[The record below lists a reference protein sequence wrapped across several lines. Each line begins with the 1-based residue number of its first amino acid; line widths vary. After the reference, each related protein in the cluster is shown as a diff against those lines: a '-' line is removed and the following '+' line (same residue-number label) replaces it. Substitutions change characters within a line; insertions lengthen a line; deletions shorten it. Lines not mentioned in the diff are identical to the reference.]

1 MARAKFGLGML
12 CFGALAMLLAACGGS
27 GSSGGGSGGGG
38 PSGSTTYTV
47 GGTISGL
54 TASGLTLADG
64 SQTVSPAA
72 NATSFT
78 FPTAVASG
86 TSYSVTVSAQ
96 PSGQTCSV
104 ASGSGTVTADVSSV
118 QVACSANNLSG
129 TAATGSP
136 IGAATVTLVDSTGKQ
151 VTVQTAS
158 NGQYSLSTSG
168 LTPPFLVKV
177 VTATASAG
185 GYAAGTTFYG
195 VSDQAS
201 PSVINIT
208 PLTDLI
214 IRDWYAAQAAP
225 VAIATAFSNPAASPP
240 PSVADVQLIQS
251 VVLDIVQP
259 LLQQQGVSLTGL
271 DLISGTFSANGQGI
285 DAALDQIKPV
295 TYNSAGTT
303 ATLTIDTTSSVTQT
317 TTVAATPGATQVVTS
332 TANASGTVSSS
343 TSSTVVPTNAG
354 EAAALSGV
362 EATLNSLATV
372 INSKGT
378 AVQTSDVAP
387 FVDTGFLNGGAT
399 AAQMEQ
405 QLVNLGVNGMT
416 VNAITVSEI
425 VSYDSTNNLIGIVG
439 SVNATVNGTTVIN
452 PIGLGAN
459 VGMIFK
465 QESNGGWLLYGDQQ
479 EVKTQ
484 AYMES
489 QTQNGVNSTS
499 NFDQLILQVQA
510 PAASTATPCASSY
523 ASSATAFPTTA
534 ITGTSSNGGGSVT
547 IGPSGYALQ
556 EDPTVY
562 QSSGGGSQAGGYT
575 CEFDAIAQGFL
586 VLSAGSLPGMV
597 GDTVGFSLNG
607 GAEVPVLA
615 RTIGGYTTEAINFT
629 NLSSHAL
636 SSLQL
641 GQPLTVS
648 WTLPVTFPIYK
659 VGFDAEVYVTNGSGG
674 YVSCNATP
682 ATFLGT
688 TSTSLTITLPA
699 TCNGVPVTST
709 ASNPNAPSA
718 VQLSVQITGTHG
730 EVAAAWWAYN

>member
-12 CFGALAMLLAACGGS
+12 GTCGLALLLAACGGAGS
-27 GSSGGGSGGGG
+27 GSGSGGGG
-38 PSGSTTYTV
+38 SSSDTI

-64 SQTVSPAA
+64 SQTVSPSA

-96 PSGQTCSV
+96 PSGETCSV
-104 ASGSGTVTADVSSV
+104 ANGSGTISANVTNV
-118 QVACSANNLSG
+118 QLACAANNLSG

-136 IGAATVTLVDSTGKQ
+136 IAGATVTLVDSTGKQ
-151 VTVQTAS
+151 VTVQTAA

-177 VTATASAG
+177 VTASASPN
-185 GYAAGTTFYG
+185 GYGSGTTFYG

-201 PSVINIT
+201 PNVINIT

-214 IRDWYAAQAAP
+214 IRNWYAAQSTP
-225 VAIATAFSNPAASPP
+225 VGIATAFSNPAANPL
-240 PSVADVQLIQS
+240 PSVAEVQLIQA

-259 LLQQQGVSLTGL
+259 LLQAQGVSPVGL
-271 DLISGTFSANGQGI
+271 DLVSGTFAADGKGI
-285 DAALDQIKPV
+285 DAALDQIKPI
-295 TYNSAGTT
+295 TYNTAGTT
-303 ATLTIDTTSSVTQT
+303 ATLTLSPATNVTQA
-317 TTVAATPGATQVVTS
+317 TTVTATAGATQVVTTTS
-332 TANASGTVSSS
+332 DASGTVSSS
-343 TSSTVVPTNAG
+343 DTSTVVPTTPG
-354 EAAALSGV
+354 EAAALTGV
-362 EATLNSLATV
+362 ETTLNSLAAL

-378 AVQTSDVAP
+378 ALQASDVAP
-387 FVDTGFLNGGAT
+387 LIDTSFLNGGASGT
-399 AAQMEQ
+399 Q
-405 QLVNLGVNGMT
+405 QAKQIVNLAASGMT
-416 VNAITVSEI
+416 VNALTVTRI
-425 VSYDSTNNLIGIVG
+425 ASYDATNNLIGDVG
-439 SVNATVNGTTVIN
+439 SVESTVNGVTVMS

-465 QESNGGWLLYGDQQ
+465 QESNGSWLLYGDQQ
-479 EVKTQ
+479 EAKIQ
-484 AYMES
+484 AYIVS
-489 QTQNGVNSTS
+489 QTQNDISSTS
-499 NFDQLILQVQA
+499 AFNELILQLQA

-523 ASSATAFPTTA
+523 VSSATVFPATA
-534 ITGTSSNGGGSVT
+534 ISGTSTNGGGSVT
-547 IGPSGYALQ
+547 IGTGGYSLQ

-562 QSSGGGSQAGGYT
+562 QNSSGGSQAGGYT
-575 CEFDAIAQGFL
+575 CEFDVIAQGL
-586 VLSAGSLPGMV
+586 LDLPASGLPGVV

-607 GAEVPVLA
+607 GSQVPVLA
-615 RTIGGYTTEAINFT
+615 RTIGAYTTETIDFS

-641 GQPLTVS
+641 GQPMTVS
-648 WTLPVTFPIYK
+648 WTLPVTFALYRIQ
-659 VGFDAEVYVTNGSGG
+659 FDAEVYVANGSGG

-688 TSTSLTITLPA
+688 TSTSLTLTLPA

-709 ASNPNAPSA
+709 PNTGSAPRA
-718 VQLSVQITGTHG
+718 VQLSVQVTGTDG
-730 EVAAAWWAYN
+730 EVASAWWAYN

>member
-12 CFGALAMLLAACGGS
+12 GTCGLALLLAACGGAGS
-27 GSSGGGSGGGG
+27 GSGSGGGG
-38 PSGSTTYTV
+38 SSSDTI

-64 SQTVSPAA
+64 SQTVSPSA

-96 PSGQTCSV
+96 PSGETCSV
-104 ASGSGTVTADVSSV
+104 ANGSGTISANVTNV
-118 QVACSANNLSG
+118 QLACAANNLSG

-136 IGAATVTLVDSTGKQ
+136 IAGATVTLVDSTGKQ
-151 VTVQTAS
+151 VTVQTAA

-177 VTATASAG
+177 VTASASPN
-185 GYAAGTTFYG
+185 GYGSGTTFYG

-201 PSVINIT
+201 PNVINIT

-214 IRDWYAAQAAP
+214 IRNWYAAQSTP
-225 VAIATAFSNPAASPP
+225 VGIATAFSNPAANPL
-240 PSVADVQLIQS
+240 PSVAEVQLIQA

-259 LLQQQGVSLTGL
+259 LLQAQGVSPVGL
-271 DLISGTFSANGQGI
+271 DLVSGTFAADGKGI
-285 DAALDQIKPV
+285 DAALDQIKPI
-295 TYNSAGTT
+295 TYNTAGTT
-303 ATLTIDTTSSVTQT
+303 ATLTLSPATNVTQA
-317 TTVAATPGATQVVTS
+317 TTVTATAGATQVVTTTS
-332 TANASGTVSSS
+332 DASGTVSSS
-343 TSSTVVPTNAG
+343 DTSTVVPTTPG
-354 EAAALSGV
+354 EAAALTGV
-362 EATLNSLATV
+362 ETTLNSLAAL

-378 AVQTSDVAP
+378 ALQASDVAP
-387 FVDTGFLNGGAT
+387 LIDTSFLNGGAT
-399 AAQMEQ
+399 GTQ
-405 QLVNLGVNGMT
+405 QAKQIVNLAASGMT
-416 VNAITVSEI
+416 VNALTVTRI
-425 VSYDSTNNLIGIVG
+425 ASYEATNNLIGVVG
-439 SVNATVNGTTVIN
+439 SVESTVNGVTVMS

-465 QESNGGWLLYGDQQ
+465 QESNGSWLLYGDQQ
-479 EVKTQ
+479 EAKTQ
-484 AYMES
+484 AYIVS
-489 QTQNGVNSTS
+489 QTQNDISSTS
-499 NFDQLILQVQA
+499 AFNELILQLQA

-523 ASSATAFPTTA
+523 VSSATVFPATA
-534 ITGTSSNGGGSVT
+534 ISGTSTNGGGSVT
-547 IGPSGYALQ
+547 IGTGGYSLQ

-562 QSSGGGSQAGGYT
+562 QNSSGGSQAGGYT
-575 CEFDAIAQGFL
+575 CEFDVIAQGL
-586 VLSAGSLPGMV
+586 LDLPASGLPGVV

-607 GAEVPVLA
+607 GSQVPVLA
-615 RTIGGYTTEAINFT
+615 RTIGAYTTETIDFS

-641 GQPLTVS
+641 GQPMTVS
-648 WTLPVTFPIYK
+648 WTLPVTFALYRIQ
-659 VGFDAEVYVTNGSGG
+659 FDAEVYVANGSGG

-688 TSTSLTITLPA
+688 TSTSLTLTLPA

-709 ASNPNAPSA
+709 PNTGSAPRA
-718 VQLSVQITGTHG
+718 VQLSVQVTGTDG
-730 EVAAAWWAYN
+730 EVASAWWAYN

>member
-12 CFGALAMLLAACGGS
+12 GTCGLALLLAACGGAGS
-27 GSSGGGSGGGG
+27 GSGSGGGG
-38 PSGSTTYTV
+38 SSSDTI

-64 SQTVSPAA
+64 SQTVSPSA

-96 PSGQTCSV
+96 PSGETCSV
-104 ASGSGTVTADVSSV
+104 ANGSGTISANVTNV
-118 QVACSANNLSG
+118 QLACAANNLSG

-136 IGAATVTLVDSTGKQ
+136 IAGATVTLVDSTGKQ
-151 VTVQTAS
+151 LTVQTAA

-177 VTATASAG
+177 VTASASPN
-185 GYAAGTTFYG
+185 GYGSGTTFYG

-201 PSVINIT
+201 PNVINIT

-214 IRDWYAAQAAP
+214 IRNWYAAQSTP
-225 VAIATAFSNPAASPP
+225 VGIATAFSNPAANPL
-240 PSVADVQLIQS
+240 PSVAEVQLIQA

-259 LLQQQGVSLTGL
+259 LLQAQGVSPVGL
-271 DLISGTFSANGQGI
+271 DLVSGTFAADGKGI
-285 DAALDQIKPV
+285 DAALDQIKPI
-295 TYNSAGTT
+295 TYNTAGTT
-303 ATLTIDTTSSVTQT
+303 ATLTLSPATNVTQA
-317 TTVAATPGATQVVTS
+317 TTVTATAGATQVVTTTS
-332 TANASGTVSSS
+332 DASGTVSSS
-343 TSSTVVPTNAG
+343 DTSTVVPTTPG
-354 EAAALSGV
+354 EAAALTGV
-362 EATLNSLATV
+362 ETTLNSLAAL

-378 AVQTSDVAP
+378 ALQASDVAP
-387 FVDTGFLNGGAT
+387 LIDTSFLNGGAT
-399 AAQMEQ
+399 GTQ
-405 QLVNLGVNGMT
+405 QAKQIVNLAASGMT
-416 VNAITVSEI
+416 VNALTVTRI
-425 VSYDSTNNLIGIVG
+425 ASYDATNNLIGVVG
-439 SVNATVNGTTVIN
+439 SVESTVNGVTVMS

-465 QESNGGWLLYGDQQ
+465 QESNGSWLLYGDQQ
-479 EVKTQ
+479 EAKTQ
-484 AYMES
+484 AYIVS
-489 QTQNGVNSTS
+489 QTQNDISSTS
-499 NFDQLILQVQA
+499 AFNELILQLQA

-523 ASSATAFPTTA
+523 VSSATVFPATA
-534 ITGTSSNGGGSVT
+534 ISGTSTNGGGSVT
-547 IGPSGYALQ
+547 IGTGGYSLQ

-562 QSSGGGSQAGGYT
+562 QNSSGGSQAGGSQ
-575 CEFDAIAQGFL
+575 CEFDVIAQGL
-586 VLSAGSLPGMV
+586 LDLPASGLPGVV

-607 GAEVPVLA
+607 GSQVPVLA
-615 RTIGGYTTEAINFT
+615 RTIGAYTTETIDFS

-641 GQPLTVS
+641 GQPMTVS
-648 WTLPVTFPIYK
+648 WTLPVTFALYRIQ
-659 VGFDAEVYVTNGSGG
+659 FDAEVYVANGSGG

-688 TSTSLTITLPA
+688 TSTSLTLTLPA

-709 ASNPNAPSA
+709 PNTGSAPRA
-718 VQLSVQITGTHG
+718 VQLSVQVTGTDG
-730 EVAAAWWAYN
+730 EVASAWWAYN

>member
-12 CFGALAMLLAACGGS
+12 GTCGLALLLAACGGAGS
-27 GSSGGGSGGGG
+27 GSGSGGGG
-38 PSGSTTYTV
+38 SSSDTI

-64 SQTVSPAA
+64 SQTVSPSA

-96 PSGQTCSV
+96 PSGETCSV
-104 ASGSGTVTADVSSV
+104 ANGSGTISANVTNV
-118 QVACSANNLSG
+118 QLACAANNLSG

-136 IGAATVTLVDSTGKQ
+136 IAGATVTLVDSTGKQ
-151 VTVQTAS
+151 VTVQTAA

-177 VTATASAG
+177 VTASASPN
-185 GYAAGTTFYG
+185 GYGSGTTFYG

-201 PSVINIT
+201 PNVINIT

-214 IRDWYAAQAAP
+214 IRNWYAAQSTP
-225 VAIATAFSNPAASPP
+225 VGIATAFSNPAANPL
-240 PSVADVQLIQS
+240 PSVAEVQLIQA

-259 LLQQQGVSLTGL
+259 LLQAQGVSPVGL
-271 DLISGTFSANGQGI
+271 DLVSGTFAADGKGI
-285 DAALDQIKPV
+285 DAALDQIKPI
-295 TYNSAGTT
+295 TYNTAGTT
-303 ATLTIDTTSSVTQT
+303 ATLTLSPATNVTQA
-317 TTVAATPGATQVVTS
+317 TTVTATAGATQVVTTTS
-332 TANASGTVSSS
+332 DASGTVSSS
-343 TSSTVVPTNAG
+343 DTSTVVPTTPG
-354 EAAALSGV
+354 EAAALTGV
-362 EATLNSLATV
+362 ETTLNSLAAL

-378 AVQTSDVAP
+378 ALQASDVVP
-387 FVDTGFLNGGAT
+387 LIDTSFLNGGAT
-399 AAQMEQ
+399 GTQ
-405 QLVNLGVNGMT
+405 QAKQIVNLAASGMT
-416 VNAITVSEI
+416 VNALTVTRI
-425 VSYDSTNNLIGIVG
+425 ASYDATNNLIGVVG
-439 SVNATVNGTTVIN
+439 SVESTVNGVTVMS

-465 QESNGGWLLYGDQQ
+465 QESNGSWLLYGDQQ
-479 EVKTQ
+479 EAKTQ
-484 AYMES
+484 AYIVS
-489 QTQNGVNSTS
+489 QTQNDISSTS
-499 NFDQLILQVQA
+499 AFNELILQLQA

-523 ASSATAFPTTA
+523 VSSATVFPATA
-534 ITGTSSNGGGSVT
+534 ISGTSTNGGGSVT
-547 IGPSGYALQ
+547 IGTGGYSLQ

-562 QSSGGGSQAGGYT
+562 QNSSGGSQAGGYT
-575 CEFDAIAQGFL
+575 CEFDVIAQGL
-586 VLSAGSLPGMV
+586 LDLPASGLPGVV

-607 GAEVPVLA
+607 GSQVPVLA
-615 RTIGGYTTEAINFT
+615 RTIGAYTTETIDFS

-641 GQPLTVS
+641 GQPMTVS
-648 WTLPVTFPIYK
+648 WTLPVTFALYRIQ
-659 VGFDAEVYVTNGSGG
+659 FDAEVYVANGSGG

-688 TSTSLTITLPA
+688 TSTSLTLTLPA

-709 ASNPNAPSA
+709 PNTGSAPRA
-718 VQLSVQITGTHG
+718 VQLSVQVTGTDG
-730 EVAAAWWAYN
+730 EVASAWWAYN

>member
-12 CFGALAMLLAACGGS
+12 GTCGLALLLAACGGAGS
-27 GSSGGGSGGGG
+27 GSGSGGGG
-38 PSGSTTYTV
+38 SSSDTI

-64 SQTVSPAA
+64 SQTVSPSA

-96 PSGQTCSV
+96 PSGETCSV
-104 ASGSGTVTADVSSV
+104 ANGSGTISANVTNV
-118 QVACSANNLSG
+118 QLACAANNLSG

-136 IGAATVTLVDSTGKQ
+136 IAGATVTLVDSTGKQ
-151 VTVQTAS
+151 LTVQTAA

-177 VTATASAG
+177 VTASASPN
-185 GYAAGTTFYG
+185 GYGSGTTFYG

-201 PSVINIT
+201 PNVINIT

-214 IRDWYAAQAAP
+214 IRNWYAAQSTP
-225 VAIATAFSNPAASPP
+225 VGIATAFSNPAANPL
-240 PSVADVQLIQS
+240 PSVAEVQLIQA

-259 LLQQQGVSLTGL
+259 LLQAQGVSPVGL
-271 DLISGTFSANGQGI
+271 DLVSGTFAADGKGI
-285 DAALDQIKPV
+285 DAALDQIKPI
-295 TYNSAGTT
+295 TYNTAGTT
-303 ATLTIDTTSSVTQT
+303 ATLTLSPATNVTQA
-317 TTVAATPGATQVVTS
+317 TTVTATAGATQVVTTTS
-332 TANASGTVSSS
+332 DASGTVSSS
-343 TSSTVVPTNAG
+343 DTSTVVPTTPG
-354 EAAALSGV
+354 EAAALTGV
-362 EATLNSLATV
+362 ETTLNSLAAL

-378 AVQTSDVAP
+378 ALQASDVAP
-387 FVDTGFLNGGAT
+387 LIDTSFLNGGAT
-399 AAQMEQ
+399 GTQ
-405 QLVNLGVNGMT
+405 QAKQIVNLAASGMT
-416 VNAITVSEI
+416 VNALTVTRI
-425 VSYDSTNNLIGIVG
+425 ASYDATNNLIGVVG
-439 SVNATVNGTTVIN
+439 SVESTVNGVTVMS

-465 QESNGGWLLYGDQQ
+465 QESNGSWLLYGDQQ
-479 EVKTQ
+479 EAKTQ
-484 AYMES
+484 AYIVS
-489 QTQNGVNSTS
+489 QTQNDISSTS
-499 NFDQLILQVQA
+499 AFNELILQLQA

-523 ASSATAFPTTA
+523 VSSATVFPATA
-534 ITGTSSNGGGSVT
+534 ISGTSTNGGGSVT
-547 IGPSGYALQ
+547 IGTGGYSLQ

-562 QSSGGGSQAGGYT
+562 QNSSGGSQAGGYT
-575 CEFDAIAQGFL
+575 CEFDVIAQGL
-586 VLSAGSLPGMV
+586 LDLPASGLPGVV

-607 GAEVPVLA
+607 GSQVPVLA
-615 RTIGGYTTEAINFT
+615 RTIGAYTTETIDFS

-641 GQPLTVS
+641 GQPMTVS
-648 WTLPVTFPIYK
+648 WTLPVTFALYRIQ
-659 VGFDAEVYVTNGSGG
+659 FDAEVYVANGSGG

-688 TSTSLTITLPA
+688 TSTSLTLTLPA

-709 ASNPNAPSA
+709 PNTGSAPRA
-718 VQLSVQITGTHG
+718 VQLSVQVTGTDG
-730 EVAAAWWAYN
+730 EVASAWWAYN

>member
-12 CFGALAMLLAACGGS
+12 GTCGLALLLAACGGAGS
-27 GSSGGGSGGGG
+27 GSGSGGGG
-38 PSGSTTYTV
+38 SSSDTI

-64 SQTVSPAA
+64 SQTVSPSA

-96 PSGQTCSV
+96 PSGETCSV
-104 ASGSGTVTADVSSV
+104 ANGSGTISANVTNV
-118 QVACSANNLSG
+118 QLACAANNLSG

-136 IGAATVTLVDSTGKQ
+136 IAGATVTLVDSTGKQ
-151 VTVQTAS
+151 VTVQTAA

-177 VTATASAG
+177 VTASASPN
-185 GYAAGTTFYG
+185 GYGSGTTFYG

-201 PSVINIT
+201 PNVINIT

-214 IRDWYAAQAAP
+214 IRNWYAAQSTP
-225 VAIATAFSNPAASPP
+225 VGIATAFSNPAANPL
-240 PSVADVQLIQS
+240 PSVAEVQLIQA

-259 LLQQQGVSLTGL
+259 LLQAQGVSPVGL
-271 DLISGTFSANGQGI
+271 DLVSGTFAADGKGI
-285 DAALDQIKPV
+285 DAALDQIKPI
-295 TYNSAGTT
+295 TYNTAGTT
-303 ATLTIDTTSSVTQT
+303 ATLTLSPATNVTQA
-317 TTVAATPGATQVVTS
+317 TTVTATAGATQVVTTTS
-332 TANASGTVSSS
+332 DASGTVSSS
-343 TSSTVVPTNAG
+343 DTSTVVPTTPG
-354 EAAALSGV
+354 EAAALTGV
-362 EATLNSLATV
+362 ETTLNSLAAL

-378 AVQTSDVAP
+378 ALQASDVAP
-387 FVDTGFLNGGAT
+387 LIDTSFLNGGAT
-399 AAQMEQ
+399 GTQ
-405 QLVNLGVNGMT
+405 QAKQIVNLAASGMT
-416 VNAITVSEI
+416 VNALTVTRI
-425 VSYDSTNNLIGIVG
+425 ASYDATNNLIGVVG
-439 SVNATVNGTTVIN
+439 SVESTVNGVTVMS

-465 QESNGGWLLYGDQQ
+465 QESNGSWLLYGDQQ
-479 EVKTQ
+479 EAKTQ
-484 AYMES
+484 AYIVS
-489 QTQNGVNSTS
+489 QTQNDISSTS
-499 NFDQLILQVQA
+499 AFNELILQLQA

-523 ASSATAFPTTA
+523 VSSATVFPATA
-534 ITGTSSNGGGSVT
+534 ISGTSTNGGGSVT
-547 IGPSGYALQ
+547 IGTGGYSLQ

-562 QSSGGGSQAGGYT
+562 QNSSGGSQAGGYT
-575 CEFDAIAQGFL
+575 CEFDVIAQGL
-586 VLSAGSLPGMV
+586 LDLPASGLPGVV

-607 GAEVPVLA
+607 GSQVPVLA
-615 RTIGGYTTEAINFT
+615 RTIGAYTTETIDFS

-641 GQPLTVS
+641 GQPMTVS
-648 WTLPVTFPIYK
+648 WTLPVTFALYRIQ
-659 VGFDAEVYVTNGSGG
+659 FDAEVYVANGSGG

-688 TSTSLTITLPA
+688 TSTSLTLTLPA

-709 ASNPNAPSA
+709 PNTGSAPRA
-718 VQLSVQITGTHG
+718 VQLSVQVTGTDG
-730 EVAAAWWAYN
+730 EVASAWWAYN

>member
-12 CFGALAMLLAACGGS
+12 GTCGLALLLAACGGAGS
-27 GSSGGGSGGGG
+27 GAGSGGGG
-38 PSGSTTYTV
+38 SSSDTI

-64 SQTVSPAA
+64 SQTVSPSA

-96 PSGQTCSV
+96 PSGETCSV
-104 ASGSGTVTADVSSV
+104 ANGSGTISANVTNV
-118 QVACSANNLSG
+118 QLACAANNLSG

-136 IGAATVTLVDSTGKQ
+136 IAGATVTLVDSTGKQ
-151 VTVQTAS
+151 VTVQTAA

-177 VTATASAG
+177 VTASASPN
-185 GYAAGTTFYG
+185 GYGSGTTFYG

-201 PSVINIT
+201 PNVINIT

-214 IRDWYAAQAAP
+214 IRNWYAAQSTP
-225 VAIATAFSNPAASPP
+225 VGIATAFSNPAANPL
-240 PSVADVQLIQS
+240 PSVAEVQLIQA

-259 LLQQQGVSLTGL
+259 LLQAQGVSPVGL
-271 DLISGTFSANGQGI
+271 DLVSGTFAADGKGI
-285 DAALDQIKPV
+285 DAALDQIKPI
-295 TYNSAGTT
+295 TYNTAGTT
-303 ATLTIDTTSSVTQT
+303 ATLTLSPATNVTQA
-317 TTVAATPGATQVVTS
+317 TTVTATAGATQVVTTTS
-332 TANASGTVSSS
+332 DASGTVSSS
-343 TSSTVVPTNAG
+343 DTSTVVPTTPG
-354 EAAALSGV
+354 EAAALTGV
-362 EATLNSLATV
+362 ETTLNSLAAL

-378 AVQTSDVAP
+378 ALQASDVAP
-387 FVDTGFLNGGAT
+387 LIDTSFLNGGAT
-399 AAQMEQ
+399 GTQ
-405 QLVNLGVNGMT
+405 QAKQIVNLAASGMT
-416 VNAITVSEI
+416 VNALTVTRI
-425 VSYDSTNNLIGIVG
+425 ASYDATNNLIGVVG
-439 SVNATVNGTTVIN
+439 SVESTVNGVTVMS

-465 QESNGGWLLYGDQQ
+465 QESNGSWLLYGDQQ
-479 EVKTQ
+479 EAKTQ
-484 AYMES
+484 AYIVS
-489 QTQNGVNSTS
+489 QTQNDISSTS
-499 NFDQLILQVQA
+499 AFNELILQLQA

-523 ASSATAFPTTA
+523 VSSATVFPATA
-534 ITGTSSNGGGSVT
+534 ISGTSTNGGGSVT
-547 IGPSGYALQ
+547 IGTGGYSLQ

-562 QSSGGGSQAGGYT
+562 QNSSGGSQAGGYT
-575 CEFDAIAQGFL
+575 CEFDVIAQGL
-586 VLSAGSLPGMV
+586 LDLPASGLPGVV

-607 GAEVPVLA
+607 GSQVPVLA
-615 RTIGGYTTEAINFT
+615 RTIGAYTTETIDFS

-641 GQPLTVS
+641 GQPMTVS
-648 WTLPVTFPIYK
+648 WTLPVTFALYRIQ
-659 VGFDAEVYVTNGSGG
+659 FDAEVYVANGSGG

-688 TSTSLTITLPA
+688 TSTSLTLTLPA

-709 ASNPNAPSA
+709 PNTGSAPRA
-718 VQLSVQITGTHG
+718 VQLSVQVTGTDG
-730 EVAAAWWAYN
+730 EVASAWWAYN

>member
-12 CFGALAMLLAACGGS
+12 GTCGLALLLAACGGAGS
-27 GSSGGGSGGGG
+27 GSGSGGGG
-38 PSGSTTYTV
+38 SSSDTI

-64 SQTVSPAA
+64 SQTVSPSA

-96 PSGQTCSV
+96 PSGETCSV
-104 ASGSGTVTADVSSV
+104 ANGSGTISANVTNV
-118 QVACSANNLSG
+118 QLACAANNLSG

-136 IGAATVTLVDSTGKQ
+136 IAGATVTLVDSTGKQ
-151 VTVQTAS
+151 VTVQTAA

-177 VTATASAG
+177 VTASASPN
-185 GYAAGTTFYG
+185 GYGSGTTFYG

-201 PSVINIT
+201 PNVINIT

-214 IRDWYAAQAAP
+214 IRNWYAAQSTP
-225 VAIATAFSNPAASPP
+225 VGIATAFSNPAANPL
-240 PSVADVQLIQS
+240 PSVAEVQLIQA

-259 LLQQQGVSLTGL
+259 LLQAQGVSPVGL
-271 DLISGTFSANGQGI
+271 DLVSGTFAADGKGI
-285 DAALDQIKPV
+285 DAALDQIKPI
-295 TYNSAGTT
+295 TYNTAGTT
-303 ATLTIDTTSSVTQT
+303 ATLTLSPATNVTQA
-317 TTVAATPGATQVVTS
+317 TTVTATAGATQVVTTTS
-332 TANASGTVSSS
+332 DASGTVSSS
-343 TSSTVVPTNAG
+343 DTSTVVPTTPG
-354 EAAALSGV
+354 EAAALTGV
-362 EATLNSLATV
+362 ETTLNSLAAL

-378 AVQTSDVAP
+378 ALQASDVAP
-387 FVDTGFLNGGAT
+387 LIDTSFLNGGASGT
-399 AAQMEQ
+399 Q
-405 QLVNLGVNGMT
+405 QAKQIVNLAASGMT
-416 VNAITVSEI
+416 VNALTVTRI
-425 VSYDSTNNLIGIVG
+425 ASYDATNNLIGVVG
-439 SVNATVNGTTVIN
+439 SVESTVNGVTVMS

-465 QESNGGWLLYGDQQ
+465 QESNGSWLLYGDQQ
-479 EVKTQ
+479 EAKIQ
-484 AYMES
+484 AYIVS
-489 QTQNGVNSTS
+489 QTQNDISSTS
-499 NFDQLILQVQA
+499 AFNELILQLQA

-523 ASSATAFPTTA
+523 VSSATVFPATA
-534 ITGTSSNGGGSVT
+534 ISGTSTNGGGSVT
-547 IGPSGYALQ
+547 IGTGGYSLQ

-562 QSSGGGSQAGGYT
+562 QNSSGGSQAGGYT
-575 CEFDAIAQGFL
+575 CEFDVIAQGL
-586 VLSAGSLPGMV
+586 LDLPASGLPGVV

-607 GAEVPVLA
+607 GSQVPVLA
-615 RTIGGYTTEAINFT
+615 RTIGAYTTETIDFS

-641 GQPLTVS
+641 GQPMTVS
-648 WTLPVTFPIYK
+648 WTLPVTFALYRIQ
-659 VGFDAEVYVTNGSGG
+659 FDAEVYVANGSGG

-688 TSTSLTITLPA
+688 TSTSLTLTLPA

-709 ASNPNAPSA
+709 PNTGSAPRA
-718 VQLSVQITGTHG
+718 VQLSVQVTGTDG
-730 EVAAAWWAYN
+730 EVASAWWAYN